1 MEARSC
7 RLSEFLG
14 ARVSPTRTLR
24 PPLPPVSR
32 LLISAGL
39 AEGGSP
45 EPQTAAGRVART
57 AGAPRAEAVAKVGPA
72 GPGAAGARGRGW
84 SAGPRSGRGQ
94 VEGWSLRRSQ
104 AALYC
109 SAFHRPKRVLLAWK
123 GARGALGARLSGFPH
138 HRRPAKRYRLPSSPR
153 RLCLARLG
161 PRGRGLLRWGAGLPR
176 GMGKGGPLHR
186 GAGTAPSEE
195 RGSQVGRSLWVSGL
209 GGLVGGAGARVPH
222 LTPPRPVSL
231 QEPGAPPPAMAAG
244 RSPRDCGCW
253 GAPP

>member
-138 HRRPAKRYRLPSSPR
+138 HRRPAKRYRLPSAPR
-153 RLCLARLG
+153 DVSAWLAWAPEGGACSGGVRVSRGAWGREALCTG
-161 PRGRGLLRWGAGLPR
+161 GLGLPHQRR
-176 GMGKGGPLHR
+176 GDPKW
-186 GAGTAPSEE
+186 AAPS
-195 RGSQVGRSLWVSGL
+195 GSAV
-209 GGLVGGAGARVPH
+209 
-222 LTPPRPVSL
+222 
-231 QEPGAPPPAMAAG
+231 
-244 RSPRDCGCW
+244 
-253 GAPP
+253 